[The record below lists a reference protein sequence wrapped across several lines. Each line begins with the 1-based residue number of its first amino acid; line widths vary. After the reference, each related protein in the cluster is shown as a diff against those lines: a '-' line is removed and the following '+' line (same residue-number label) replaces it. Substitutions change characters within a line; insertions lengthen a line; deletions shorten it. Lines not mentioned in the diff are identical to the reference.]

1 MSNIDKKTVDSFGD
15 EWTRYNQDNMS
26 SKESSLIFDDYFNIF
41 PWDILPKNSIGF
53 DMGCGGGRWAEHV
66 APRVGTLNCIDP
78 SDAIDIA
85 KIHLKNFDNINY
97 IKSSVDNNFLED
109 NSQDFGYSLGVLHH
123 IPDTKAAIGSCV
135 KILKSGSPL
144 LLYLYYALDGRPFW
158 FKFIWR
164 MSNILRAIIS
174 RLPNKLKF
182 IFTDLIAFFIYLPL
196 AKLSKVFEKLKIS
209 SKLIPLSYYKDTSF
223 FTMRTDARDRLGT
236 PLEQRFTKL
245 EITKMMEDEGLENI
259 KFSDSAP
266 FWCVVGYKKNSV

>member
-1 MSNIDKKTVDSFGD
+1 MSNIDKKTVESFGD
-15 EWTRYNQDNMS
+15 EWTRYNQDNMTS
-26 SKESSLIFDDYFNIF
+26 NEASLIFDDYFNIF
-41 PWDILPKNSIGF
+41 PWDSLPKDSVGF

-66 APRVGTLNCIDP
+66 APKVGTLNCIDP

-85 KIHLKNFDNINY
+85 KIHLNKFTNINY
-97 IKSSVDNNFLED
+97 IKASVDNNYLED

-135 KILKSGSPL
+135 KILKNGSPL
-144 LLYLYYALDGRPFW
+144 LLYLYYALDGRPLW

-182 IFTDLIAFFIYLPL
+182 IFTDFIALFIYLPF
-196 AKLSKVFEKLKIS
+196 AMLSKVLEKLKIS
-209 SKLIPLSYYKDTSF
+209 SNSIPLSYYKDTSF

-245 EITKMMEDEGLENI
+245 EITKMMENEGLENI
-259 KFSDSAP
+259 EFSDSAP
-266 FWCVVGYKKNSV
+266 FWCVIGYKKNSI